1 MIGRKKKRNDSAS
14 SKRVTMAII
23 SIRDNSFVRSTDTDG
38 DGYLRQGV
46 YVNLYAATS
55 VSLANGI
62 NVEMRARKITVT
74 INAAVPYADDDYS
87 YQRTAYIDAKKTVRM
102 KKGWLRNGTLR
113 IEVYADG
120 RLEVSYKPL
129 ALSAQSL
136 VSDFGQHLRGA
147 YKVDS
152 TEVIAASRHVKVKR
166 DNAWLITYDGDLY
179 YSDEAGML
187 NDFCEIEAKLMP
199 DHILVL

>member
-38 DGYLRQGV
+38 DGYLRQDV
-46 YVNLYAATS
+46 YINLGAATS

-87 YQRTAYIDAKKTVRM
+87 YQRTAYIDE
-102 KKGWLRNGTLR
+102 
-113 IEVYADG
+113 IG
-120 RLEVSYKPL
+120 R
-129 ALSAQSL
+129 A
-136 VSDFGQHLRGA
+136 
-147 YKVDS
+147 
-152 TEVIAASRHVKVKR
+152 HV
-166 DNAWLITYDGDLY
+166 
-179 YSDEAGML
+179 
-187 NDFCEIEAKLMP
+187 
-199 DHILVL
+199 